1 MSKIKKWSKEEVF
14 KKLQH
19 LSLTYD
25 VISYNQYLS
34 LIKRTEYPHI
44 HIIKNYFGSI
54 KKGFELVGI
63 EYVEYTGKKLLIEM
77 QKMNIKYKKQDI
89 IGGLQLIYKKY
100 GEIKP
105 IDLPKYLKQENL
117 FGKDIIGKHFGTIEA
132 AYKAARIPYKSYYW
146 TNKRLILIL
155 QKLYNENGRFLKT
168 EINTKFRKKRF
179 CPGAKLIRDR
189 FGSLNKAAEYAGFT
203 FKEHIHLLPNIGK
216 NETKLLN
223 EVEKKNGV
231 ILSRSYKVKKY
242 FIDGYDIKN
251 NIAYEVDEKHH
262 QNRQI
267 QDIIRENNI
276 IKELNCSFIR
286 IKDY

>member
-132 AYKAARIPYKSYYW
+132 AYKNAFETDSNISESVSQATLTS
-146 TNKRLILIL
+146 
-155 QKLYNENGRFLKT
+155 LYNFKDILLYMNLGRNQHCQL
-168 EINTKFRKKRF
+168 
-179 CPGAKLIRDR
+179 D
-189 FGSLNKAAEYAGFT
+189 
-203 FKEHIHLLPNIGK
+203 
-216 NETKLLN
+216 
-223 EVEKKNGV
+223 
-231 ILSRSYKVKKY
+231 
-242 FIDGYDIKN
+242 
-251 NIAYEVDEKHH
+251 
-262 QNRQI
+262 
-267 QDIIRENNI
+267 
-276 IKELNCSFIR
+276 
-286 IKDY
+286 